1 MSVSECV
8 CGYAAVCFIASPCLS
23 VSRWRPGADSWSMVH
38 LHVSTVQS
46 VSGTFRLDTP
56 ETSLAEALAY
66 SDFDGLLDSTRLAG
80 LLQVSTLL
88 YTRTKT
94 KANVHGV
101 GADVAGVVLADVVF
115 DRLRSH
121 ALLPS
126 PSRMHVPRSSNCSFA
141 K

>member
-1 MSVSECV
+1 MCTSVSECV
-8 CGYAAVCFIASPCLS
+8 CGYAAVCCIASPCLS

-46 VSGTFRLDTP
+46 VSGTFRL
-56 ETSLAEALAY
+56 
-66 SDFDGLLDSTRLAG
+66 
-80 LLQVSTLL
+80 LQVSTLL

-101 GADVAGVVLADVVF
+101 GADVAGVVLVDVVF